1 MQHLAQGPSR
11 QAAGAAVAAGAAG
24 GAVAAGTAVAADK
37 GHEHLH
43 PRCPNHQCIGRHHH
57 QGLRDT
63 SPCHNDQSGR
73 TIVRPV
79 VIAICKP
86 GPHL

>member
-11 QAAGAAVAAGAAG
+11 QAAGAAGAAVAAGAAG

-43 PRCPNHQCIGRHHH
+43 HRCPNHQCIGRHHH
-57 QGLRDT
+57 QGLLLGYLRREKGCGKPVDDT
-63 SPCHNDQSGR
+63 M
-73 TIVRPV
+73 
-79 VIAICKP
+79 
-86 GPHL
+86 